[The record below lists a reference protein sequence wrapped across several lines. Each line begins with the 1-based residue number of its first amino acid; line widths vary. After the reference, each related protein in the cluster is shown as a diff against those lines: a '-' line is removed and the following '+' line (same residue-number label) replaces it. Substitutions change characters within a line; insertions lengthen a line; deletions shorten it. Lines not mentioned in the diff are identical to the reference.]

1 MSEKVTLVWF
11 PAKISAVFCKLF
23 PIDALIFRFLIKHL
37 HISYKFSYTISDQ
50 EICLAM
56 LYKLCKFPPIFFFI
70 VLRWFGHSKKNLMLG
85 YICKVVS
92 SGYNNYVIC
101 IS

>member
-1 MSEKVTLVWF
+1 MMSEKVTLVWF

-23 PIDALIFRFLIKHL
+23 PINALIFRFLIKHL

-56 LYKLCKFPPIFFFI
+56 LYKLCKFPPIFFSLFYAD
-70 VLRWFGHSKKNLMLG
+70 LG
-85 YICKVVS
+85 IPRK
-92 SGYNNYVIC
+92 
-101 IS
+101 ISC